1 MQSKNHDSVE
11 RPSPRWRTTLAGG
24 DVLTAAVSVVVT
36 IVAAAL
42 ACGPFFP
49 NRFITG
55 GDMVATQLASVNFRS
70 MLKDLT
76 PKVSGGAVKLEGARY
91 RYVEEMSGNG
101 ADIQNESRKEHPQLR
116 QFQLYDLG
124 RERYSKKDL
133 TGACAAWAELLALP
147 AEQNHE
153 RAVWAA
159 YMTGRALH
167 ATEPSKAVECYQRT
181 RRLEA
186 DGCADRL
193 GLATASIGWEARIAL
208 DRHDYIRAIGLYTE
222 QYVAGDPS
230 AQESIV
236 TTMRAISHATAPQ
249 IDELAR
255 NRNARTLVTAWVAAR
270 PTASITND
278 IAGPDF
284 CVRWVDALARNEI
297 KDVPNAA
304 LVAWAAYQNGRF
316 DLAKSWSEVAGA
328 DSTMGQWVHSKLLCR
343 EGKLDDAAKVL
354 AHVIRLQP
362 DRNGLKLG
370 YWWGG
375 HEEYGWDSE
384 LPSAMAHGELGLLL
398 LTRRHYE
405 EALGSFLDGK
415 HWSDAEYVAERVLKP
430 EELTAFIASRWPAAP
445 QQAVADDMPDD
456 MPDDM
461 RDKLRYLCARRL
473 VRLGRFDEAQAYLPA
488 ELKLVLAR
496 YQVAL
501 ATGRDPKVAKAKRA
515 QALITAARIGHN
527 DGMSLM
533 GTEGEP
539 DFAIWDGNFETG
551 HPLLRSTGRE
561 PQEDG
566 KEPPPLFVRASS
578 DEVERVKSS
587 DSNPSKRFHYR
598 YVAADLAWEA
608 AVLMPDGDPKT
619 AALLC
624 EAGGWIKFADP
635 KAADRF
641 YKALVR
647 RCGDTELGKQADKL
661 RWFPKAV
668 TTGENAEHAAQD

>member
-1 MQSKNHDSVE
+1 MQSKNHNSVE

-24 DVLTAAVSVVVT
+24 AAVT

-55 GDMVATQLASVNFRS
+55 GDVVATQLASVNFRS

-124 RERYSKKDL
+124 RECYSKKDL

-147 AEQNHE
+147 AEQNRE

-167 ATEPSKAVECYQRT
+167 ATEPSKAVQCYQQT

-186 DGCADRL
+186 AGYADRL

-255 NRNARTLVTAWVAAR
+255 NLNARTLVTAWVAAR
-270 PTASITND
+270 PTASITDD
-278 IAGPDF
+278 IAEPDF
-284 CVRWVDALARNEI
+284 CVRWVDALARNQI

-343 EGKLDDAAKVL
+343 EGKLDEAAKVL
-354 AHVIRLQP
+354 ANVIRSQP

-375 HEEYGWDSE
+375 YEEYEWDSE
-384 LPSAMAHGELGLLL
+384 LPSAIAHGELGLLQ

-430 EELTAFIASRWPAAP
+430 EELTAFIASRWPAGP
-445 QQAVADDMPDD
+445 QQAVA
-456 MPDDM
+456 DDM

-488 ELKLVLAR
+488 ELKPVLAR
-496 YQVAL
+496 YRAAL

-515 QALITAARIGHN
+515 QALITAARIGRN

-539 DFAIWDGNFETG
+539 DFAIWDGDFETG

-561 PQEDG
+561 P
-566 KEPPPLFVRASS
+566 PPLLVRASS

-624 EAGGWIKFADP
+624 EAGGWIKIADP

>member
-1 MQSKNHDSVE
+1 MQSKNHNSVE

-24 DVLTAAVSVVVT
+24 AAVTAAVT

-55 GDMVATQLASVNFRS
+55 GDDVATQLASVNFRS
-70 MLKDLT
+70 MLKALT

-91 RYVEEMSGNG
+91 RYVEEMSDNG
-101 ADIQNESRKEHPQLR
+101 ADIQNESRKELPQLR

-124 RERYSKKDL
+124 RECYSKKNL
-133 TGACAAWAELLALP
+133 AGACAAWAELLALP
-147 AEQNHE
+147 AEQNRE

-167 ATEPSKAVECYQRT
+167 ATEPSKAVESYQQT

-186 DGCADRL
+186 AGYADRL

-208 DRHDYIRAIGLYTE
+208 DRHDYIRATGLYTE

-255 NRNARTLVTAWVAAR
+255 NLNARTLVTAWVAAR

-284 CVRWVDALARNEI
+284 CVRWVEALARNEI

-343 EGKLDDAAKVL
+343 EDKLDEAAKVL
-354 AHVIRLQP
+354 ANVIRSQP

-375 HEEYGWDSE
+375 NEEYGWDSE
-384 LPSAMAHGELGLLL
+384 LPSALAHGELGLLQ
-398 LTRRHYE
+398 LTRSHYE

-445 QQAVADDMPDD
+445 QQAVADDMRDN
-456 MPDDM
+456 M
-461 RDKLRYLCARRL
+461 RDNMRHLCARRL

-488 ELKLVLAR
+488 ELKPVLAQYR
-496 YQVAL
+496 AAL
-501 ATGRDPKVAKAKRA
+501 ATGRDPKVADAKRA

-539 DFAIWDGNFETG
+539 DFAIWDGDFETG
-551 HPLLRSTGRE
+551 HPLLRSEGRE

-566 KEPPPLFVRASS
+566 KEPPPLLVRASN

>member
-1 MQSKNHDSVE
+1 MQSKNHNSVE

-24 DVLTAAVSVVVT
+24 AAVT

-55 GDMVATQLASVNFRS
+55 GDVVATQLASVNFRS

-124 RERYSKKDL
+124 RECYSKKDL

-147 AEQNHE
+147 AEQNRE

-167 ATEPSKAVECYQRT
+167 ATEPSKAVECYQQT

-186 DGCADRL
+186 AGYADRL

-230 AQESIV
+230 ARESIV
-236 TTMRAISHATAPQ
+236 TTMRAISHATAPK

-255 NRNARTLVTAWVAAR
+255 NLNARTLVTAWVAAR
-270 PTASITND
+270 PTASITDD
-278 IAGPDF
+278 IAEPDF
-284 CVRWVDALARNEI
+284 CVRWVDALARNQI

-343 EGKLDDAAKVL
+343 EGKLDEAAKVL
-354 AHVIRLQP
+354 ANVIRSQP

-375 HEEYGWDSE
+375 YEEYEWDSE
-384 LPSAMAHGELGLLL
+384 LPSAIAHGELGLLQ

-430 EELTAFIASRWPAAP
+430 EELTAFIASRWPAGP
-445 QQAVADDMPDD
+445 QQAVA
-456 MPDDM
+456 DDM

-488 ELKLVLAR
+488 ELKPVLAR
-496 YQVAL
+496 YQAAL

-515 QALITAARIGHN
+515 QALITAARIGRN

-539 DFAIWDGNFETG
+539 DFAIWDGDFETG

-561 PQEDG
+561 P
-566 KEPPPLFVRASS
+566 PPLLVRASS

-624 EAGGWIKFADP
+624 EAGGWIKIADP